1 MKSLHGRLSA
11 SFIVHLMLY
20 GAHPGTGAITRATGF
35 PGDLLTGIIITGITP
50 IGIPTTIPGTV
61 HATTIAGMAITI
73 ITTAV

>member
-1 MKSLHGRLSA
+1 MKLLHGRLSA

-20 GAHPGTGAITRATGF
+20 GVPPGTGTTTQATGL
-35 PGDLLTGIIITGITP
+35 PGDLTTGIIITGITP

-61 HATTIAGMAITI
+61 RATIIAGMAITT